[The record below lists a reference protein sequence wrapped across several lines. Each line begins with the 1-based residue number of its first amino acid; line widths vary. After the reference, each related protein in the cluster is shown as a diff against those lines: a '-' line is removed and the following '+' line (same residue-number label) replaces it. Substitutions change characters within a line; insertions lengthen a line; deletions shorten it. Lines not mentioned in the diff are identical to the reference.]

1 MTASP
6 QAARESVIF
15 VAAGDLVK
23 PDAMLRD
30 KNLIPLSHQHQHA
43 LALCVRIDRSLQ
55 AGGQAAEWHDE
66 VARMFDNEIRYHFA
80 AEEKLLFPACEKY
93 EPLKPL
99 VKHLLSEH
107 GTLRGFFAMA
117 AARTMDTR
125 QLTTFHQTL
134 SQHIRTEERELF
146 EQCQALM
153 PEAQMDSL
161 GAAMQ
166 RYFDTSGMPGAAC
179 DIRPKN

>member
-1 MTASP
+1 
-6 QAARESVIF
+6 
-15 VAAGDLVK
+15 
-23 PDAMLRD
+23 MLRD
-30 KNLIPLSHQHQHA
+30 KNPIPLSHQHQHA

-55 AGGQAAEWHDE
+55 AGGQAAEWHEE
-66 VARMFDNEIRYHFA
+66 VARIFETEIRYHFS

-93 EPLKPL
+93 DSLKPL

-153 PEAQMDSL
+153 PEAERDTL

-166 RYFDTSGMPGAAC
+166 RYFDTSGMPGATC
-179 DIRPKN
+179 DIRPGSKE

>member
-1 MTASP
+1 
-6 QAARESVIF
+6 
-15 VAAGDLVK
+15 
-23 PDAMLRD
+23 MLRD

-55 AGGQAAEWHDE
+55 AGGTAEEWHEE
-66 VARMFDNEIRYHFA
+66 VTRIFETEIRYHFA
-80 AEEKLLFPACEKY
+80 AEEKVLFPACEKY

-99 VKHLLSEH
+99 VKRLRTEH

-117 AARTMDTR
+117 AAKTMDAH
-125 QLTTFHQTL
+125 QLATFHQTL
-134 SQHIRTEERELF
+134 SQHVRTEERELF

-153 PEAQMDSL
+153 SEQEMNTL

-166 RYFDTSGMPGAAC
+166 RYFDSSGMPRASC
-179 DIRPKN
+179 EIRPDR

>member
-1 MTASP
+1 
-6 QAARESVIF
+6 
-15 VAAGDLVK
+15 
-23 PDAMLRD
+23 MLRD

-43 LALCVRIDRSLQ
+43 LALCVRIDRALQ
-55 AGGQAAEWHDE
+55 AGTRVEDWHEE
-66 VARMFDNEIRYHFA
+66 VMRIFENEVRYHFA
-80 AEEKLLFPACEKY
+80 AEEKILFPACENY
-93 EPLKPL
+93 EPLKPV

-117 AARTMDTR
+117 ASKKMDTR
-125 QLTTFHQTL
+125 QLATFHQTL

-153 PEAQMDSL
+153 PEEEMNRL

-166 RYFDTSGMPGAAC
+166 SYFEDSGMPGAAC
-179 DIRPKN
+179 DIRPKT

>member
-1 MTASP
+1 
-6 QAARESVIF
+6 
-15 VAAGDLVK
+15 
-23 PDAMLRD
+23 MLRD

-55 AGGQAAEWHDE
+55 AGGKAEDWHDE
-66 VARMFDNEIRYHFA
+66 VARIFETEVRYHFA
-80 AEEKLLFPACEKY
+80 VEEQVLFPACEQHG
-93 EPLKPL
+93 PLKPL

-117 AARTMDTR
+117 AAKTMDVH
-125 QLTTFHQTL
+125 QLATFHQTL

-153 PEAQMDSL
+153 PQEEMDSV

-166 RYFDTSGMPGAAC
+166 RYFETSGMPGAAC
-179 DIRPKN
+179 DIRPNQ

>member
-1 MTASP
+1 
-6 QAARESVIF
+6 
-15 VAAGDLVK
+15 
-23 PDAMLRD
+23 MLRD

-55 AGGQAAEWHDE
+55 AGGQAAEWHEE
-66 VARMFDNEIRYHFA
+66 VARIFETEIRYHFS

-93 EPLKPL
+93 DSLKPL

-153 PEAQMDSL
+153 PEAERDTL

-166 RYFDTSGMPGAAC
+166 RYFDTSGMPGATC
-179 DIRPKN
+179 DIRPGSKE

>member
-1 MTASP
+1 
-6 QAARESVIF
+6 
-15 VAAGDLVK
+15 
-23 PDAMLRD
+23 MLRD

-55 AGGQAAEWHDE
+55 AGGKAEHWHDE
-66 VARMFDNEIRYHFA
+66 VARIFDTEIRFHFA
-80 AEEKLLFPACEKY
+80 AEEKILFPVCEKY
-93 EPLKPL
+93 EPLKVL

-117 AARTMDTR
+117 AAKRMDVH

-146 EQCQALM
+146 ERCQELM
-153 PEAQMDSL
+153 PQAEMDAL

-166 RYFDTSGMPGAAC
+166 HYFETSGMPGAAC
-179 DIRPKN
+179 DIRPASDS

>member
-1 MTASP
+1 
-6 QAARESVIF
+6 
-15 VAAGDLVK
+15 
-23 PDAMLRD
+23 MLRD

-55 AGGQAAEWHDE
+55 AGGQAAEWLPE
-66 VARMFDNEIRYHFA
+66 VASIFDSEIRYHFA
-80 AEEKLLFPACEKY
+80 AEEKVLFPACEKY

-117 AARTMDTR
+117 ANRTMDAHE
-125 QLTTFHQTL
+125 LATFHQTL

-146 EQCQALM
+146 EQLQELM
-153 PEAQMDSL
+153 PADEMSSL
-161 GAAMQ
+161 GAAML
-166 RYFDTSGMPGAAC
+166 RYFETSGMPGPAC
-179 DIRPKN
+179 DIRPPQQ